1 MKQSNKRQPNKR
13 QASNRKVKST
23 VFTTFFSDPENAAKL
38 YTALDGIPAEPED
51 IEYTTLEGVLF
62 LARKNDMAF
71 MVKNRVLVISEHQST
86 VTITCP

>member
-13 QASNRKVKST
+13 QASNLEMKAT

-38 YTALDGIPAEPED
+38 YTALEGVPAAPED

-62 LARKNDMAF
+62 LARKNDMANSLYSI
-71 MVKNRVLVISEHQST
+71 MEMKHIRPKKS
-86 VTITCP
+86 